1 MSEPI
6 DAHHVLKSKLPDID
20 MFIDFRAKQSVSSE
34 PCTCLETAPH
44 LAGSSSH
51 LQKHPTK
58 TVHLRRL
65 TQHSPPLNIKTPFKL
80 IKPLH
85 SVVEPIQEICE
96 ASKMS
101 PAAIIAPSILSA
113 DFADLGKECSN
124 TIARGADW
132 LHVGQAAAGY
142 LEREGVLAKS
152 KQILWMVI
160 SSQTSHSEHQS
171 SPRSEAMSTDQQQS
185 TERGHLIAI

>member
-6 DAHHVLKSKLPDID
+6 DAHHVLKSKLPDSD
-20 MFIDFRAKQSVSSE
+20 MFIDIRAKQSVSSE

-44 LAGSSSH
+44 LVGSSSH
-51 LQKHPTK
+51 LQKHPTR
-58 TVHLRRL
+58 TVHLRRP
-65 TQHSPPLNIKTPFKL
+65 TQHSRPLNIETPFKL
-80 IKPLH
+80 IKPLL

-132 LHVGQAAAGY
+132 LHVGQAAGD
-142 LEREGVLAKS
+142 LECEGVLAKS
-152 KQILWMVI
+152 KQILWMAI
-160 SSQTSHSEHQS
+160 SSQTSHSERQS
-171 SPRSEAMSTDQQQS
+171 LPRSEATSTDQQQS